1 MTVTT
6 TINRNDHIGDGSTT
20 VFAFTFA
27 IQQSTDMSVYLDG
40 VLSASGY
47 TVSINSNGVGGNVTF
62 STAPVDDTE
71 VTLIREVDY
80 TQETSLPHDANIP
93 EETVEDAFDKAVML
107 VQQVKEITSR
117 CLILPVQVT
126 GFDTTFPDPR
136 ESPGYISVIND
147 DGDGFA
153 LKSANEIFNDMEGGG
168 YGDVIGPISSTANGL
183 PLFNGATGKIL
194 KDAGYA
200 MPTSIGAANEVLK
213 VNSAGTAIEFGVGS
227 AASSGFQGRLTLESG
242 VLIST
247 SDQLAKTTLYL
258 KGGVIPN
265 LVSSVTTYKLI
276 SGGQISVSLA
286 SINTTQPYD
295 VFARVNSGTAFDTLE
310 LVAWTNATT
319 RATALTYVA
328 DGDYY
333 VHATNTTWTYVGTIQ
348 GSASGQCEDST
359 KFRGVWSYGKRAL
372 RPVLCFD
379 TTNSWTYAL
388 TAYREI
394 NGGST
399 LGTSRIGFVLGLA
412 EDLVRFEARGMVAMT
427 GGVNDGFVGV
437 GIDSSTV
444 NSAQIMTSIGGGAGG
459 YTNPITAMYKGFPSI
474 GSHTARFLEAAAAA
488 SSKTFYGDNNVTQLQ
503 SGMFGEIW
511 C

>member
-6 TINRNDHIGDGSTT
+6 TSNIDQYTADGVMSAYT
-20 VFAFTFA
+20 FTFA
-27 IQQSTDMSVYLDG
+27 LLQAADLTVYINGIVTALT
-40 VLSASGY
+40 Y
-47 TVSINSNGVGGNVTF
+47 TVAINANGVGGTVTF
-62 STAPVDDTE
+62 SPTVPTNGSVVILA
-71 VTLIREVDY
+71 REVDY
-80 TQETSLPHDANIP
+80 TQTVSIPGNANLREATLETMVDR
-93 EETVEDAFDKAVML
+93 VVMQ
-107 VQQVKEITSR
+107 VQQVKEIVDRSLHFVIGSDINPELEEPDTDT
-117 CLILPVQVT
+117 IPF
-126 GFDTTFPDPR
+126 FDGTD
-136 ESPGYISVIND
+136 VIWRTPND
-147 DGDGFA
+147 
-153 LKSANEIFNDMEGGG
+153 IFNEMEGGG
-168 YGDVIGPISSTANGL
+168 YGDVIGPVSSTANGL
-183 PLFNGATGKIL
+183 PLFNGTTGKIL

-242 VLIST
+242 VSIST
-247 SDQLAKTTLYL
+247 SDQLTKTTLYL

-295 VFARVNSGTAFDTLE
+295 VFAKVNSGTAFDTLE
-310 LVAWTNATT
+310 LVAWTNTTT

-427 GGVNDGFVGV
+427 GSASDGFVGV

-444 NSAQIMTSIGGGAGG
+444 NSAQIMTSIGGAAGG
-459 YTNPITAMYKGFPSI
+459 YPNPITAMYKGFPSI
-474 GSHTARFLEAAAAA
+474 GSHTARFLEAAASA
-488 SSKTFYGDNNVTQLQ
+488 SSRTFYGDNSVTQLQ